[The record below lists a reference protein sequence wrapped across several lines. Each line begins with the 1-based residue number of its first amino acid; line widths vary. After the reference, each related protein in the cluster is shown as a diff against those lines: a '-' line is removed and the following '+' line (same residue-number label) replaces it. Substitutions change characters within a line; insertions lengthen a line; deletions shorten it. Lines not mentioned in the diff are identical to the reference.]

1 MGGFARRNGLIAG
14 TPFILDDSLRWH
26 AFPVLGVLGVLGMY

>member
-1 MGGFARRNGLIAG
+1 MEGFARRNGLTAG

-26 AFPVLGVLGVLGMY
+26 AFPVLGVLGMYGT